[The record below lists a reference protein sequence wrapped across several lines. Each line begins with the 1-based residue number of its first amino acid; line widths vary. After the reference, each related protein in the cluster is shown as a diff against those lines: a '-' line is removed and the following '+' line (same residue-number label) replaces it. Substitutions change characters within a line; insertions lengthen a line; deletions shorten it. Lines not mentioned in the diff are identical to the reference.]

1 MFKKLLAMIK
11 SPKKQGGNPREAG
24 GQRWVKTYE
33 VILSNMEGSPSYPLT
48 HQLAIG
54 SEIGNIIIADP
65 SVSPRHATI
74 LLQEEV
80 ISIIDHGSVAGTFVN
95 GAKIPAGKFIILEDT
110 DKIKIGDLEVEL
122 VVKANAVDNTGF
134 VPPGH
139 EHLEDEVEESPE
151 EEQEEQEEEFE
162 VEDDEESDESD
173 SEKTAVTKSKVY
185 AGKPQSKSASFV
197 AKKKKSSK
205 FSITLPSYDATN
217 SLIRVMAVAAD
228 LLVSYIILV
237 IFLPFD
243 DFRLFIDSIPSL
255 VAETLDFEWAN
266 LWHVA
271 SEEAGPLTDV
281 LKELFTI
288 ANELV
293 PVLRLILVFFVV
305 RLLTTIIFGVSVSEF
320 MFGVRGNFNRIWA
333 RVGGVFR
340 VIIGMITWPLLIF
353 DLPSLASKRTFKEV
367 ITLTNTYVG
376 SRVTLFFGIVLY
388 FPLLIALLLVS
399 PMLVGLELIEPIPF
413 NSMVSQRVKP
423 KVDVEDQN
431 VPKTSEGSRYFGFTI
446 VYKPSVVSL
455 IPTFRF
461 KGEKSKLNMS
471 AGLEVLYRTDDRGL
485 SFEVFK
491 TFDMKELMKLALS
504 GNFMLHDQYQT
515 IYNYAYSAPG
525 SNRAYKAT
533 DNPRQE
539 EMFGKQVVDFTE
551 MAFSLGI
558 DNLVDFMTTKTPF
571 IKSVVDYRTSLLGLF
586 EYKDFSEIAVIKV
599 GKILCLRVSYDGQKP
614 FDLLMPLMRSEGKI
628 YKVTFDSKKDLALMR
643 NQFYKFTLDEIT
655 WGIPAERENVEA
667 YKALEV
673 VDMFTMDFEKALIT
687 PSKAQALYGYY
698 FEKSSEV
705 LKTGDLVE
713 YEIWKRSVQNM
724 INILPHL
731 REPAVPVEAPVEE
744 GVPPENIKA
753 KLRSN
758 FTDLFNAL
766 ENKNKAFFGIEEVP
780 TV

>member
-1 MFKKLLAMIK
+1 MFKKLLAMMK
-11 SPKKQGGNPREAG
+11 SPKKQGENLRETG

-80 ISIIDHGSVAGTFVN
+80 ISIIDHGSVSGTFVN

-122 VVKANAVDNTGF
+122 EVKANSVDNTGF

-139 EHLEDEVEESPE
+139 EHLDEEEEVEEVE
-151 EEQEEQEEEFE
+151 EEVEEEE
-162 VEDDEESDESD
+162 VEDEEESD
-173 SEKTAVTKSKVY
+173 SEKTVTKSKVY
-185 AGKPQSKSASFV
+185 TGKPQSKSAAFV
-197 AKKKKSSK
+197 AKKKKASK

-217 SLIRVMAVAAD
+217 SLIRVLAVAAD
-228 LLVSYIILV
+228 LLLSYIILV

-255 VAETLDFEWAN
+255 IAETLDFEWVN
-266 LWHVA
+266 FWHIA

-281 LKELFTI
+281 LKELFSI
-288 ANELV
+288 VNELV

-305 RLLTTIIFGVSVSEF
+305 RLVSTIIFGVSISEF

-333 RVGGVFR
+333 RVGGAIR

-376 SRVTLFFGIVLY
+376 SRVTLFFGIILY
-388 FPLLIALLLVS
+388 FPLLIVLLLVS

-413 NSMVSQRVKP
+413 NANVSQRVKP

-431 VPKTSEGSRYFGFTI
+431 VPKATEGSRYFGFTV

-471 AGLEVLYRTDDRGL
+471 AGLEVLYRADDRGL
-485 SFEVFK
+485 SFELFK
-491 TFDMKELMKLALS
+491 TFDMKELMRLALS

-525 SNRAYKAT
+525 SNRAFKAS

-539 EMFGKQVVDFTE
+539 EMFGKQVVDFTG

-558 DNLVDFMTTKTPF
+558 DNLVDFMTQKTPF
-571 IKSVVDYRTSLLGLF
+571 IKSIVDYRTSLLSLF
-586 EYKDFSEIAVIKV
+586 EYKDYSEIAVVKV
-599 GKILCLRVSYDGQKP
+599 GKILCLRASYDGQKP
-614 FDLLMPLMRSEGKI
+614 FDLLMPLIRNEGKI
-628 YKVTFDSKKDLALMR
+628 YKVTFDSKKDLTVMR
-643 NQFYKFTLDEIT
+643 NQFYKFTLDEMT

-673 VDMFTMDFEKALIT
+673 VDLFTMDFEKAVIT
-687 PSKAQALYGYY
+687 AAKAQALYGYY
-698 FEKSSEV
+698 FEKSAEV
-705 LKTGDLVE
+705 LRNGDLVE
-713 YEIWKRSVQNM
+713 YEIWKRSVQSM
-724 INILPHL
+724 MNILPHL
-731 REPAVPVEAPVEE
+731 REAAVPVEAPVEE
-744 GVPPENIKA
+744 GVPAESVKA

-758 FTDLFNAL
+758 FTDLFNAI
-766 ENKNKAFFGIEEVP
+766 ESKNKAFFGIEEVP